1 MKHKNL
7 ILAVTLAAA
16 VLGLSACGT
25 VDASYQASKGIGKSA
40 IGGVGSIVGNS
51 TSDVGRT
58 FGIAT
63 AAAGTLMTGA
73 GKVLGGSLDVA
84 GNLVKGTSDVV
95 TTSAEPEKK

>member
-7 ILAVTLAAA
+7 ILAVTLVAA

-40 IGGVGSIVGNS
+40 IGGVGSIVGNG

-58 FGIAT
+58 FGMA
-63 AAAGTLMTGA
+63 ANAAGTLVTGA

-84 GNLVKGTSDVV
+84 GSLVKGTSDIATG
-95 TTSAEPEKK
+95 TTEPEKK